1 MKKAYLIP
9 ALKAE
14 EAQAVNMIAE
24 SLKVNKDSDK
34 TVDGEDALTKE
45 INAWDIWD

>member
-1 MKKAYLIP
+1 
-9 ALKAE
+9 
-14 EAQAVNMIAE
+14 MIAE